1 MASPTRPSLRHRIA
15 DRLRERVQEGEFV
28 AGTRLPSEP
37 ELARRLG
44 VSRSSLRSAITL
56 LEADGIL
63 RRMHGSGTFVTER
76 PLLHNDLSQNFG
88 VSDLIAATGLE
99 PGTADAHAAC
109 EPAPADVARAF
120 GVEPGTALSVLHR
133 VRTASGRR
141 VVQSIDWC
149 RRELLDPAELAALG
163 AGSVYD
169 ALQAQGVTIHHGV
182 ASISPTVARG
192 QTARRLK
199 VAPGSLLLTLFQ
211 VDSTILGEVVLVSLE
226 HHLADAFEVSVY
238 RRGPGETSE

>member
-1 MASPTRPSLRHRIA
+1 MATPTRPSLRHRIA
-15 DRLRERVQEGEFV
+15 DGLRERLEAGEFL

-56 LEADGIL
+56 LEADGLL

-76 PLLHNDLSQNFG
+76 PLLRNDLSQNFG

-99 PGTADAHAAC
+99 PGTTDAHAAC
-109 EPAPADVARAF
+109 EAAPAEVAEAF
-120 GVEPGTALSVLHR
+120 GVQPGTPLSFLRR

-141 VVQSIDWC
+141 VVESTDWC
-149 RRELLDPAELAALG
+149 PPELLAPSELAAVG
-163 AGSVYD
+163 AGSLYD
-169 ALQAQGVTIHHGV
+169 ALRAQGVTIHHGV
-182 ASISPTVARG
+182 ASISPTVAG
-192 QTARRLK
+192 DETARRLK

-238 RRGPGETSE
+238 RRGPGETGD

>member
-15 DRLRERVQEGEFV
+15 DSLRERVQDGEFV

-56 LEADGIL
+56 LEADGVL

-76 PLLHNDLSQNFG
+76 PLLRNDLSQNFG

-99 PGTADAHAAC
+99 PGTADARAAR
-109 EPAPADVARAF
+109 EPAPADVAQAF
-120 GVEPGTALSVLHR
+120 GLEPGTALSVLYR

-149 RRELLDPAELAALG
+149 RQELLHPAELAALG

-169 ALQAQGVTIHHGV
+169 LLQGQGVTIHHGV
-182 ASISPTVARG
+182 ASISPTVAEG